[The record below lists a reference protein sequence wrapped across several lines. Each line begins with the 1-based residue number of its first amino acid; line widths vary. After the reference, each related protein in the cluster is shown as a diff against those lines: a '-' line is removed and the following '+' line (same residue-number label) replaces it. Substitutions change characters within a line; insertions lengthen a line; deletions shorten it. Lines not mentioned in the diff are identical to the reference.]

1 MTRRVGLRWTVALM
15 AVKLLVACA
24 APASHDPDARPET
37 YCKPEYPAAA
47 LRAGAQGVT
56 TVAFHVDANGKV
68 TGSEIVKSAGPTNYH
83 QMLDVET
90 ARALSLCPFKAAK
103 DADGHPIPSIVK
115 VDYAWR
121 IQ

>member
-1 MTRRVGLRWTVALM
+1 VIRRLGEFVVPVATM
-15 AVKLLVACA
+15 LVAGCA
-24 APASHDPDARPET
+24 HDPNAPPET

-56 TVAFHVDANGKV
+56 TVAFHLDANGKV

-83 QMLDVET
+83 QMLDDET
-90 ARALSLCPFKAAK
+90 VRALSLCPFKAAR
-103 DADGHPIPSIVK
+103 DADGHPIASVVK

-121 IQ
+121 IVN